1 MGLFNR
7 KKQDAA
13 IPQLIPTA
21 PRHVHTWKDFPWYM
35 RLEWNEIQQTASY
48 RIYEPYVCITCGE
61 RQDKLLEQ
69 QSCSKIGREARLKLY
84 ADVEAK
90 YAKYLQPIA
99 VVEDMIND
107 VLLVKDRAHL
117 EMVEKM
123 LDVPHPGVGTSTSKE
138 TNKFKIEVKK

>member
-7 KKQDAA
+7 KKQEAT
-13 IPQLIPTA
+13 IPQIISGA
-21 PRHVHTWKDFPWYM
+21 PPHEHTWKDFPWYM
-35 RLEWNEIQQTASY
+35 RVQWDGTQRTASY
-48 RIYEPYVCITCGE
+48 KIYEPYVCITCGK

-69 QSCSKIGREARLKLY
+69 QSCSNIGSKEREKMF
-84 ADVEAK
+84 ADVETK

-123 LDVPHPGVGTSTSKE
+123 LDIPHPSVGTSTSKKPD
-138 TNKFKIEVKK
+138 KFKIEVEK